1 MSRTLSMLAA
11 ALLAAGAAR
20 AEVPAVAADIAPV
33 HSLVARVMQ
42 GLGAPELIVPATASP
57 HGYALRPSE
66 AAALARAGVVFW
78 VGPDLDPWFGEAV
91 ASLAPDAVA
100 VELMDAPGTT
110 ELAARQDALF
120 EPEAEDPAEV
130 AGGHEHAHGP
140 HDPHAWLD
148 PRNAAAWLDAIAAA
162 LAAAD
167 PENAAAYAANAVAG
181 KAELAAL
188 SGEIAVTLDPVR
200 GRPFIVFHDAYQ
212 YFERGFDFPAA
223 GAIALSDASQPGP
236 ARLRQIRDR
245 IADEGVACVLAE
257 PQHNPDLVATVID
270 GTATRSASLDD
281 IGAGLQPGP
290 NSLPGA
296 AARDR
301 PLPRRLPYTVRRR
314 KGL

>member
-1 MSRTLSMLAA
+1 M
-11 ALLAAGAAR
+11 AR
-20 AEVPAVAADIAPV
+20 PI
-33 HSLVARVMQ
+33 
-42 GLGAPELIVPATASP
+42 
-57 HGYALRPSE
+57 
-66 AAALARAGVVFW
+66 
-78 VGPDLDPWFGEAV
+78 

-120 EPEAEDPAEV
+120 EPEAEDAAEV

-140 HDPHAWLD
+140 HDRAP
-148 PRNAAAWLDAIAAA
+148 
-162 LAAAD
+162 LARS
-167 PENAAAYAANAVAG
+167 PERRRLARRHRRGARRRGPG
-181 KAELAAL
+181 KRRRLRGQRRRRRRPSWRRSRAR
-188 SGEIAVTLDPVR
+188 SPPPLDPVR

-223 GAIALSDASQPGP
+223 GTIALSDASQPGP

-270 GTATRSASLDD
+270 GTATRTASLDD

-290 NSLPGA
+290 NLYPELLRGIARSLAGCLTP
-296 AARDR
+296 
-301 PLPRRLPYTVRRR
+301 
-314 KGL
+314 